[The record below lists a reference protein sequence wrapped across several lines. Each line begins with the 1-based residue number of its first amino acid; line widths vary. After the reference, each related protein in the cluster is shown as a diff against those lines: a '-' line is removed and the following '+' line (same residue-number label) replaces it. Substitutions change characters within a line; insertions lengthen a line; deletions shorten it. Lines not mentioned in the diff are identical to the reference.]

1 MGQIQNAINSAVSA
15 TVGANVAKEL
25 KETKEKAGFTEAV
38 SEKPKLEEE
47 LAKGV
52 KEEQKLTSEID
63 TLKKGQIPV
72 GDGLSQ
78 ANLMGNDLAP
88 EISRRE
94 LALTTLRGKQKA
106 RQLQIDDYAK
116 TIEKYNKKRGL
127 N

>member
-1 MGQIQNAINSAVSA
+1 MGQIQNAISGA
-15 TVGANVAKEL
+15 VGAYVGAQVAADL
-25 KETKEKAGFTEAV
+25 KATKEKAAFTEAV
-38 SEKPKLEEE
+38 SEKPKLEEDI
-47 LAKGV
+47 AKGV

-78 ANLMGNDLAP
+78 ANLMGDDLAP
-88 EISRRE
+88 EISKRE
-94 LALTTLRGKQKA
+94 LALKTLQGKQRA
-106 RQLQIDDYAK
+106 RQLQIEDYTK

>member
-1 MGQIQNAINSAVSA
+1 MGQIQNAISGAVS
-15 TVGANVAKEL
+15 TIVSSQVAKEL
-25 KETKEKAGFTEAV
+25 KETKEKSGFTEAV

-78 ANLMGNDLAP
+78 ANLMGTDLAP
-88 EISRRE
+88 QISRRE
-94 LALTTLRGKQKA
+94 LALTTLSINYYYVNNCMQ
-106 RQLQIDDYAK
+106 
-116 TIEKYNKKRGL
+116 
-127 N
+127 